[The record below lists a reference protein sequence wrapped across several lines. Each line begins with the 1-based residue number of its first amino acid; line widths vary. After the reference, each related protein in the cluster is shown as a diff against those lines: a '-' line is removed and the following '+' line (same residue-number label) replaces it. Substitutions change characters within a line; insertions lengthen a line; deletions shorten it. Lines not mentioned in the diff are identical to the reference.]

1 MIEEKGA
8 ELLFGQITWLDVIYQ
23 LAGFVVL
30 LLILKKF
37 AFGPIMDMMEKREK
51 HVADQ
56 ISTAEKNREEAEK
69 YIEEQREAIKGARAE
84 AKEIVENARKM
95 AQRQE
100 KDIIANAEKQ
110 AERKLQEAIASI
122 KQEEEQAISALREQV
137 SSLSVLVASKVIEK
151 ELDEKEQEKLIQ
163 ETLKEVGEEL

>member
-1 MIEEKGA
+1 MFGPIEWG
-8 ELLFGQITWLDVIYQ
+8 DVIYQ

-37 AFGPIMDMMEKREK
+37 AFGPIMDMMEKREN
-51 HVADQ
+51 HIADQ
-56 ISTAEKNREEAEK
+56 ISSAEKNREESEK
-69 YIEEQREAIKGARAE
+69 YLEEQREAIKEARTE
-84 AKEIVENARKM
+84 AKEIVENARKQ
-95 AQRQE
+95 AERTE

-110 AERKLQEAIASI
+110 AERKTQEALANIQME
-122 KQEEEQAISALREQV
+122 KEQAISALREQV